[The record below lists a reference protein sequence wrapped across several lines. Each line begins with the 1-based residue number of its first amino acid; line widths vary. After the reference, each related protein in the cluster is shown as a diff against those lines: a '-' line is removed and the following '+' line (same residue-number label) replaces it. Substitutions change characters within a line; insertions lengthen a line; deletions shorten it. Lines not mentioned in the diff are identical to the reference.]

1 MRARDRSMRCD
12 ACGTM
17 NKDTSRFCL
26 YCGAPLTTIGAEAA
40 SPTTAPPPV
49 TSAPAPRASPV
60 RPLYMPRPR
69 TPDYVGLFGVAFFL
83 LVLGIVFYLNGN
95 LLTELRRWWDQVLA
109 GRGAFRPPEGVIVS
123 SGLFWG
129 LLGVSN
135 FGIAFLRWFFT
146 RSRIRTL
153 GALLGGIAMVMFS
166 YFLYRYSVR
175 DMSGG
180 LVVALEAGVIAVL
193 LFIYIGAG
201 LYWTT
206 PRYRPAVEGVYRS
219 PRP

>member
-12 ACGTM
+12 ACGTV
-17 NKDTSRFCL
+17 NKDASRFCL
-26 YCGAPLTTIGAEAA
+26 YCGAPLTDLGAEA
-40 SPTTAPPPV
+40 TAPATEPPV
-49 TSAPAPRASPV
+49 PSAPIPRASPI

-69 TPDYVGLFGVAFFL
+69 TRDYVALFGVAFFL

-123 SGLFWG
+123 AGLFWG
-129 LLGVSN
+129 LLGFSN

-166 YFLYRYSVR
+166 YFLYRYSLR
-175 DMSGG
+175 AMSGF
-180 LVVALEAGVIAVL
+180 LLVALQA
-193 LFIYIGAG
+193 
-201 LYWTT
+201 
-206 PRYRPAVEGVYRS
+206 R
-219 PRP
+219 